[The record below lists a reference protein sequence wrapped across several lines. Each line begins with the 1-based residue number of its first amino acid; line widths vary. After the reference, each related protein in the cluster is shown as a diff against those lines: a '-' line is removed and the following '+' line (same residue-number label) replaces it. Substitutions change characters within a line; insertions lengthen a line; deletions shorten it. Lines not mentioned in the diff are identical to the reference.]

1 MIEVTLGIIIGGIG
15 GVCIASWMRAAALA
29 DAWAEAD
36 RLRLVLRDI
45 SRCRCAT
52 IRCECREMAERVLR
66 EEDAA

>member
-1 MIEVTLGIIIGGIG
+1 MAAAAMGLIIGGIG
-15 GVCIASWMRAAALA
+15 GICIASWMRAAALA

-45 SRCRCAT
+45 SRCRCSAL
-52 IRCECREMAERVLR
+52 RCECREMAERVLR